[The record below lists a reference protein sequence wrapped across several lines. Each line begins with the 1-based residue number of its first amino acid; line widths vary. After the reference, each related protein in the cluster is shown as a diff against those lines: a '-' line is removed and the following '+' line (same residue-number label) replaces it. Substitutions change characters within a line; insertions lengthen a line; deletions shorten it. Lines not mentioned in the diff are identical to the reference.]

1 MIPLKR
7 DLLYG
12 RSYDFSSGIYRQ
24 QSNTSEP
31 RAPVVLIA
39 VRNWFD
45 ALPKVPRAIG
55 LMVFATFSLS
65 VMLGVIRY
73 MSFELH
79 PFEVVFFRNLFG
91 LVILVPLI
99 LRAGMSPLRTR
110 RIGLHSVRGFLQAG
124 SMCIFFY
131 GLSLTTLAKVAALNF
146 TAPLFASIA
155 AVLFLRE
162 SLSFNRAFA
171 LVVGFLG
178 ALVILR
184 PGIAV
189 FNTGAAMILT
199 SAMIWGIVLII
210 IKRLTT
216 TESSLTI
223 TLYMMLYL
231 TPLTLIAAVFV
242 WEWPTLTQLIL
253 LVAVGCFGTIGH
265 LAMAQALKDADTTV
279 VMPFDFGRLIWAGL
293 IGYVFFAEV
302 PDIWTLIG
310 AVVIFSAAMYV
321 AVQESRGIKT
331 VPPT

>member
-1 MIPLKR
+1 MIV
-7 DLLYG
+7 
-12 RSYDFSSGIYRQ
+12 GIPPNIQ
-24 QSNTSEP
+24 EP
-31 RAPVVLIA
+31 NSPVVLIA

-45 ALPKVPRAIG
+45 TLPKVPRAID

-65 VMLGVIRY
+65 VMLGIIRH

-91 LVILVPLI
+91 LVILAPLI
-99 LRAGMSPLRTR
+99 LRAGISPLRTR

-162 SLSFNRAFA
+162 SLGFNQAFA
-171 LVVGFLG
+171 LVVGFVG
-178 ALVILR
+178 ALIILR

-189 FNTGAAMILT
+189 FNAGAAMILT
-199 SAMIWGIVLII
+199 SAKIWGIVLII

-223 TLYMMLYL
+223 TPYMMLYL

-242 WEWPTLTQLIL
+242 WEWPTLTQLVL
-253 LVAVGCFGTIGH
+253 LVAVGCCGTVGH
-265 LAMAQALKDADTTV
+265 FAMAQALKDADATA

-321 AVQESRGIKT
+321 AVQESRQIKT